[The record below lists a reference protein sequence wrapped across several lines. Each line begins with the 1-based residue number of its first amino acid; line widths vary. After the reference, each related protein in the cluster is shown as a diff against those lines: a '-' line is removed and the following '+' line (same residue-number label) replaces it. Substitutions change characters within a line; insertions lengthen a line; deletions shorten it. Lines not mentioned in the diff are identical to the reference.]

1 MKTTQAIADETGEST
16 RTIQRYKKLLE
27 LSEPLVKMVDNGRI
41 SLRAAG
47 VLADLNVNTQNRLAE
62 DLRDNEQQVMTIELA
77 KALVEREKD
86 GQEISLCALPGFVDS
101 KNEEKTER
109 NAGYLVVSH
118 SGGGMLRQGT
128 RKGIRRTPANR
139 GMRAH
144 WVVKGLDI
152 SEDVCHGMCP

>member
-1 MKTTQAIADETGEST
+1 MREILFRGKRVDTGEWVYGSFVPD
-16 RTIQRYKKLLE
+16 LLE
-27 LSEPLVKMVDNGRI
+27 VFNGF
-41 SLRAAG
+41 
-47 VLADLNVNTQNRLAE
+47 E
-62 DLRDNEQQVMTIELA
+62 EL
-77 KALVEREKD
+77 D
-86 GQEISLCALPGFVDS
+86 CALPGFVDS

-128 RKGIRRTPANR
+128 REGIRRTPANR